1 MELTLDQALQKG
13 VEAHKAG
20 QSQEADR
27 YYTAILKANPKHPD
41 ANHNMGVLAV
51 GIGKV
56 EAAIPFFKTA
66 LEANPKIAQFWLSYI
81 DALIKLDRIT
91 DAKRVFDQ
99 AKSNGAMGDVFDQL
113 GLQLNTASVKAK
125 SKVREDILTQPNILD
140 AIKVDKALKLASKK
154 VNDGLSEEAEKIYQD
169 ILNKFPKNKKALDGK
184 KTLVS
189 RRLANVLDMA
199 EPPSEQLQSLVSL
212 YTQGQYQ
219 QALSTAYQLLK
230 QFPNSINLYNITG
243 AANNGLGKQEEAVE
257 AYRKAIS
264 IKPDYAEAYNN
275 MGNAL
280 KDQGKQEEAVEAYR
294 KAISIKPDYA
304 EAYYNVGSTLRDQG
318 KLDNAIGAYTKAI
331 SIKPD
336 YAAAYYNM
344 GNSLKDQGKLDNA
357 IEVYRKALSIKHDH
371 ARTYNN
377 MGNALKEQRKLVEA
391 TEAFTKALS
400 IKPDFAEAYN
410 NMGNALQDQGKLDNA
425 IEAYTNAI
433 STKPDLAD
441 AHNNMGNAL
450 KEQGKLDNAIEAYRK
465 ALAIK
470 PDFAEAYNNMGVA
483 LKEYGKLGEAI
494 EAFTNSI
501 FIKPDFA
508 NAIGNVYSLGIQIS
522 DAALV
527 NEEFEKRLESHSLE
541 LIEMP
546 KLYIQQAIGAFLLSD
561 QKLVRRHLNVFSNC
575 LPSSIAALKV
585 EDQVFCAAYFNLL
598 TRLIARLPG
607 VKPPSEYD
615 SAIFNLGESHCL
627 SYAHKKIK
635 MRGIDYTVV
644 PKITFGA
651 KAYHFSL
658 EKESSFK
665 AITKANFLSLPN
677 GSKVFLS
684 FGEIDCRP
692 NEGFISAATKLNRV
706 LENIVSDTVQGY
718 VNWFATQNQNKNH
731 SLFF

>member
-125 SKVREDILTQPNILD
+125 SKVREDIPTQPNILD
-140 AIKVDKALKLASKK
+140 AIKLDKALKLASKK

-280 KDQGKQEEAVEAYR
+280 KDQGKQEEA
-294 KAISIKPDYA
+294 
-304 EAYYNVGSTLRDQG
+304 
-318 KLDNAIGAYTKAI
+318 
-331 SIKPD
+331 
-336 YAAAYYNM
+336 
-344 GNSLKDQGKLDNA
+344 

-371 ARTYNN
+371 AKTYNN
-377 MGNALKEQRKLVEA
+377 MGNALIEQRKLVEA

-575 LPSSIAALKV
+575 LPSSIAKLKV

-677 GSKVFLS
+677 GSKVFIS